1 MTPLLS
7 MLAGARAFGLTLFRN
22 LFQPSGGYDA
32 LATVTL
38 TATASSITF
47 TGIPQGYKDI
57 QIYGIAR
64 TDMNSGGAWSPI
76 SLRFNYD
83 SSASYSI
90 HTMGGTGSGAGFAE
104 GYASQTSTTAGFGA
118 PSTNVGNSF
127 GASIVDI
134 LDYQNINKNKTV
146 KVLNG
151 VDNNGSGLVVMQSGG
166 WYSTAAITTITLG
179 LYGGNNGSNFL
190 ANTEFTLYGIR

>member
-1 MTPLLS
+1 
-7 MLAGARAFGLTLFRN
+7 MLAGARAFGLTFFRN
-22 LFQPSGGYDA
+22 LFQPSGAYDA

-38 TATASSITF
+38 TASASSIMF
-47 TGIPQGYKDI
+47 SGIPQGYKDI
-57 QIYGIAR
+57 QICGIAR

-76 SLRFNYD
+76 SLRFNSD
-83 SSASYSI
+83 SGANYSI
-90 HTMGGTGSGAGFAE
+90 HTLGGVGSGSGFAE

-118 PSTNVGNSF
+118 PATNVANSF
-127 GASIVDI
+127 GASIIDI
-134 LDYQNINKNKTV
+134 LDYQNINKSKTV

-151 VDNNGSGLVVMQSGG
+151 VDNNGSGLVVLQSGG
-166 WYSTAAITTITLG
+166 WYSYSAITSITLG